1 MLAGT
6 LTVIIRQN
14 ETVTEIGKEKGIANS
29 EREVAKTG
37 KILE

>member
-1 MLAGT
+1 MLTGM
-6 LTVIIRQN
+6 LIVIIHRN
-14 ETVTEIGKEKGIANS
+14 ETVTEIGKERETENT